1 MVIVA
6 DYRNVIGYY
15 IAFASELIEQAVCR
29 LVTVADKSCRL
40 LCRKVK
46 VRIACAFGASVVN
59 YPLTAQRYLSC
70 MLDVDVIVPR
80 KPMLRCP
87 AFIR

>member
-15 IAFASELIEQAVCR
+15 IALTSELIEQAVCR

-40 LCRKVK
+40 LYRKVK
-46 VRIACAFGASVVN
+46 VRIACAFGTSVVN
-59 YPLTAQRYLSC
+59 YPLTAQRYAFFKQSL
-70 MLDVDVIVPR
+70 VISEVSV
-80 KPMLRCP
+80 LY
-87 AFIR
+87 A